1 MEALSVRDYR
11 NNLAAS
17 FDRADKGEPVIIRR
31 RGQLFALTSLGKED
45 VSISP
50 RLQKRIDDARKAF
63 RNGECI
69 SCKTPKDLTDY
80 LDSL

>member
-50 RLQKRIDDARKAF
+50 RLQKRIDEARKAF
-63 RNGECI
+63 RNGKCI

>member
-1 MEALSVRDYR
+1 METLSVRDYR

-17 FDRADKGEPVIIRR
+17 FDRAYKGEPVIIRR
-31 RGQLFALTSLGKED
+31 HGQLFALTSLGSED

-50 RLQKRIDDARKAF
+50 RLQKRIDEAREFYK
-63 RNGECI
+63 NGKYI

>member
-50 RLQKRIDDARKAF
+50 RLQKRIDEARKAF

-69 SCKTPKDLTDY
+69 SCQTPKDLTDY